1 MRRGPLLPIRSPL
14 LRRRNGL
21 VAPSRRGLFRMMGGA
36 AASLPFAPL
45 LLPRTARAGVAKA
58 RRVIFFHMPDGVPDA
73 IGDGGYSRWHGT
85 GSEHDFELGEC
96 LEPLE
101 EWRDRCLFFN
111 NVELTGLPMHA
122 HRSGYY
128 KLLTATDYGQGRSI
142 DQVIGDEI
150 GAADPWRSVYLG
162 CQAAD
167 VGASG
172 YDHIVY
178 PVEGVSMPPEDNPGI
193 AHELLFGH
201 NTIPRG
207 TRSRLDSVLSLAG
220 DDLLELR
227 ADLGTIER
235 DKLDYHIDSLS
246 ALEIRLERGR
256 GQPDPVSSPW
266 SIPDVELYKA
276 RTFPSILSFQSEL
289 MCLAMEAGL
298 TRVGVIQSSAHR
310 HQLDMSKFEG
320 EEFYSATGGIG
331 CHEAS
336 HYGGVMDES
345 NDYFAHYLMHRKWW
359 VSRYA
364 DILAWLDSRPEDD
377 GTMLDYSIVV
387 LMSDVSEPNS
397 HSHYNMPFL
406 VAGGAGGAW
415 STGRLLDG
423 EGYNNGHLWM
433 SIAKAMGVELD
444 SFGDHAEG
452 TFPGMG

>member
-1 MRRGPLLPIRSPL
+1 
-14 LRRRNGL
+14 
-21 VAPSRRGLFRMMGGA
+21 
-36 AASLPFAPL
+36 
-45 LLPRTARAGVAKA
+45 VAKA

-73 IGDGGYSRWHGT
+73 IGEGGYSRWHGT

-122 HRSGYY
+122 HRSGYF
-128 KLLTATDYGQGRSI
+128 KLLTGRDYGQGGRSI

-201 NTIPRG
+201 NTIPPS
-207 TRSRLDSVLSLAG
+207 TRSRLDSMLSLAG
-220 DDLLELR
+220 DDLFDLR
-227 ADLGTIER
+227 ADLGSTER
-235 DKLDYHIDSLS
+235 EKLDYHIDSLS

-256 GQPDPVSSPW
+256 GQGDPVSTPW

-276 RTFPSILSFQSEL
+276 RTFPTILSFQSEL

-310 HQLDMSKFEG
+310 HQLDMSQFEG
-320 EEFYSATGGIG
+320 EEFYSASGGIG

-336 HYGGVMDES
+336 HYGGVMDEA

-364 DILAWLDSRPEDD
+364 DILAWLDSRPEDN

-397 HSHYNMPFL
+397 HSHYNMPFI

-423 EGYNNGHLWM
+423 EGYNNSHLWI

-444 SFGDHAEG
+444 TFGDHAEG